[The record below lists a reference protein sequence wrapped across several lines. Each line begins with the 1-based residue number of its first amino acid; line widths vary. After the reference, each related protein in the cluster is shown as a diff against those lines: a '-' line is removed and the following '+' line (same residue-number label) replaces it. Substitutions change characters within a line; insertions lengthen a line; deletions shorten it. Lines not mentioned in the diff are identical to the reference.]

1 MKITI
6 HLLFIFWVSQ
16 GFSQANLPKDSIV
29 SILLV
34 SHYHSIDIPLVK
46 HIKRNQDIIY
56 FLNIKDKDMYGF
68 IDANY
73 DLYGTIED
81 FQLDSLGLFRIQLNV
96 SDVSSGKIIKHAVTI
111 EHKVGTSFFIIQDEK
126 KRFRHTKITCEFHRE
141 KLFGVDIP

>member
-1 MKITI
+1 MKTI
-6 HLLFIFWVSQ
+6 IRLLFIFWAFQGYSQ
-16 GFSQANLPKDSIV
+16 VNLLKDSVV

-34 SHYHSIDIPLVK
+34 SHYHSMDIPLVK

-56 FLNIKDKDMYGF
+56 FLNIKDKEMFGF

-81 FQLDSLGLFRIQLNV
+81 FQLDSLGLFRIQLDV
-96 SDVSSGKIIKHAVTI
+96 SDVSSGKIIQHAVTI

-126 KRFRHTKITCEFHRE
+126 KRFRHTKITCEFHGE
-141 KLFGVDIP
+141 KLFNVDYP